1 MLNKQKKY
9 ITAMIVVVFVC
20 AIILLLPYE
29 EKLTDKEVEDEP
41 YKLYSKVKPLIIL
54 TDEFKVFQTS
64 HAVIENL
71 LTGEIGPKDWNEI
84 ADIIFSNYNSYDC
97 FIILQS
103 PDTMCYTSS
112 ALAFILENLGK
123 PVVLTTNLDEGLYFV
138 NNYSI
143 PEVVVVDS
151 GVVYRGCRVKR
162 FKGQFISPNFQPL
175 GVLSDQKYI
184 LDDKVVLKQPVEGL
198 KLLPLNPNKKVVI
211 VKIFPGIT
219 IKYLQKILSQENLC
233 AVILESYE
241 DGILPNDPNFLKALS
256 TAVEKGVILANV
268 SQTSNT
274 VTQDTFKDIGVI
286 SCGSMTTEAVYAKL
300 LLFVSHVKNYNPEMV
315 NKLLETGLRG
325 DV

>member
-1 MLNKQKKY
+1 
-9 ITAMIVVVFVC
+9 MIVVVFVC
-20 AIILLLPYE
+20 AIILLLPRE
-29 EKLTDKEVEDEP
+29 EKITDKDVEVEP

-64 HAVIENL
+64 HRVIENL

-84 ADIIFSNYNSYDC
+84 ADIIFSNYNDYDG

-162 FKGQFISPNFQPL
+162 FKGQFISPNFHPL
-175 GVLSDQKYI
+175 GFLSDQKYM
-184 LDDKVVLKQPVEGL
+184 LDNKVVLKQPVEGL
-198 KLLPLNPNKKVVI
+198 KLLPLNSNKKVVI

-233 AVILESYE
+233 AVIIESYE
-241 DGILPNDPNFLKALS
+241 DGILPNDSNFLKALS
-256 TAVEKGVILANV
+256 TAVEKGIIIANV
-268 SQTSNT
+268 SQTANT
-274 VTQDTFKDIGVI
+274 VTQDTFTDIGVI
-286 SCGSMTTEAVYAKL
+286 SCGAMTTEAAYVKL
-300 LLFVSHVKNYNPEMV
+300 LLLVSHVKNYNPEMV

-325 DV
+325 EI